1 MGKKWKK
8 YDSKECAYL
17 ICSIKS
23 HSFKEINWKKIRK
36 KETRYVL
43 EAKAKR
49 NKMTKLA
56 EFCRSDKLCCQ
67 HGDRN
72 YKKKYN
78 KHHKRMWWQKDISS
92 LYRCKLTAVSCGT
105 LCVSGDYYLGL
116 YNYRSNG
123 LNYSHN
129 GKSSSSSSSSWMF
142 FLKKMFFV
150 FLWLSCCCIY
160 PSSCDKLRGKE

>member
-1 MGKKWKK
+1 
-8 YDSKECAYL
+8 
-17 ICSIKS
+17 
-23 HSFKEINWKKIRK
+23 
-36 KETRYVL
+36 
-43 EAKAKR
+43 
-49 NKMTKLA
+49 MTKLA
-56 EFCRSDKLCCQ
+56 EFCQSDKLCCQ

-92 LYRCKLTAVSCGT
+92 LYRRKLTTVSCGSF
-105 LCVSGDYYLGL
+105 CGSGDYCLGL

-123 LNYSHN
+123 LNYSDN

-150 FLWLSCCCIY
+150 LLWLSCYCIC
-160 PSSCDKLRGKE
+160 PSSCDKLRGKK

>member
-1 MGKKWKK
+1 MNK
-8 YDSKECAYL
+8 A
-17 ICSIKS
+17 I
-23 HSFKEINWKKIRK
+23 IN
-36 KETRYVL
+36 V
-43 EAKAKR
+43 KAKR
-49 NKMTKLA
+49 DKMTKLA
-56 EFCRSDKLCCQ
+56 EFCQSDKLCCQ

-92 LYRCKLTAVSCGT
+92 LYRRKLTTVSCGSF
-105 LCVSGDYYLGL
+105 CGSGDYCLGL

-123 LNYSHN
+123 LNYSDN

-150 FLWLSCCCIY
+150 LLWLSCYCIC